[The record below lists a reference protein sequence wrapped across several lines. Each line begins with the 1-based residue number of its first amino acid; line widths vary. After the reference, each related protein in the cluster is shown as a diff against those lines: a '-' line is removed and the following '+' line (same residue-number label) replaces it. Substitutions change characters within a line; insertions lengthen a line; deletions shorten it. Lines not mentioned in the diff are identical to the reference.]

1 MESVEAL
8 CSVRNQ
14 HFHSKEGDRR
24 QWVKI
29 VHPKEAL
36 CSVWNQHRCVEV
48 HSKEGVQCAAAD
60 TLSIHGTETL
70 PFQKRLHPNAHLLD
84 VGY

>member
-24 QWVKI
+24 QWVKK
-29 VHPKEAL
+29 VHPKEVESVEAL

-70 PFQKRLHPNAHLLD
+70 PFQKRLHLNA
-84 VGY
+84 